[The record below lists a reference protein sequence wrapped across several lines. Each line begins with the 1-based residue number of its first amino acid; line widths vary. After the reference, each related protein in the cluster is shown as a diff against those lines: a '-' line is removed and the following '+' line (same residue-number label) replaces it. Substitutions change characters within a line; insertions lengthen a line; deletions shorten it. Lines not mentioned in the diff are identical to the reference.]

1 MSVRERKI
9 VLTLVFVGFL
19 IFTTQGFA
27 LPLGDNE
34 KTRLYNS
41 MKRRNGAPL
50 TIDVSYTTKTVTEP
64 EAAKRKEE
72 ARMERTKI
80 LRKESNSD
88 SITLVGVGIA
98 LPDGSEI
105 RLSETRTRI
114 GTGLKLRKD
123 TTVFANKEKTETNYE
138 ATTINTGYAKDSPS
152 YEIDH
157 KLKRVWIRTGWR
169 WSGRKVLRFGKV
181 DEPMVMDIWRSC
193 SPNRSQRAKAFEK
206 KDFLLSG
213 TAAVDGKVVDEIEC
227 IDLENGKAKYRISLD
242 PNDWQICRRI
252 VRFESKSGLVSNIV
266 EYKEF
271 AKAKGTGELFPRLI
285 IRRYFDKDGKEEKV
299 ETINVRNVVIG
310 LPISE
315 DIFKLDV
322 PDGYS
327 IIDNRVSPPPT
338 EKSAG

>member
-9 VLTLVFVGFL
+9 VLALVFVGFL
-19 IFTTQGFA
+19 IFSTQGFA
-27 LPLGDNE
+27 RPLEDNE

-41 MKRRNGAPL
+41 MKRLNGAPL
-50 TIDVSYTTKTVTEP
+50 TIDVSYTTKTVTKP
-64 EAAKRKEE
+64 EAARRLKQATMEE
-72 ARMERTKI
+72 TKM
-80 LRKESNSD
+80 LREKLNDD
-88 SITLVGVGIA
+88 SVTLVSVGI
-98 LPDGSEI
+98 PSVDGSEI

-123 TTVFANKEKTETNYE
+123 TTVFANKEKTETNYK

-157 KLKRVWIRTGWR
+157 KLKRVWIRIGWR

-181 DEPMVMDIWRSC
+181 DEFIVMDIWSSC

-206 KDFLLSG
+206 KDFLLAG
-213 TAAVDGKVVDEIEC
+213 TDTVDGKVVDEIEC

-285 IRRYFDKDGKEEKV
+285 IRQYFDKEGKVEKV
-299 ETINVRNVVIG
+299 ETINVINVVIG
-310 LPISE
+310 QPISE

-322 PDGYS
+322 PNEYT
-327 IIDNRVSPPPT
+327 IIDNR
-338 EKSAG
+338 EK